1 MESSDTKSPDRFVVR
16 HDFEEDG
23 ELEHTILRSVAA
35 VEGVRPEDLEGQFH
49 SAVDSDA
56 LDRLFRPNEQRKSA
70 GDRRAVF
77 WLGDYE
83 VTVQNDDPVSIFI
96 AGE

>member
-1 MESSDTKSPDRFVVR
+1 MESSDTQSPDRFVVH

-35 VEGVRPEDLEGQFH
+35 VEGVRPEDFQEQFH

-56 LDRLFRPNEQRKSA
+56 LDRLFRPREHRDPE

-83 VTVQNDDPVSIFI
+83 VTVRSGDPISIFI
-96 AGE
+96 ARE